1 MFLLL
6 LLIWLMLNGRA
17 DADVWITGVI
27 AAGGVYAVLCAMSGL
42 TPKKEFRAV
51 KLVPL
56 FLAYAGLLLWEI
68 IKANVTVIGVI
79 YGGKKPTPKIVH
91 FSSGLQYQASNVLLA
106 NSITLTPGTITI
118 ELADGEFTVHCLME
132 EYGEGLAESNFVK
145 LLQRMEKVWQ
155 K

>member
-68 IKANVTVIGVI
+68 IKANVTIIGVI
-79 YGGKKPTPKIVH
+79 YGGNARKVLR
-91 FSSGLQYQASNVLLA
+91 SGIAPEQEALISL
-106 NSITLTPGTITI
+106 
-118 ELADGEFTVHCLME
+118 LADGIRKEK
-132 EYGEGLAESNFVK
+132 A
-145 LLQRMEKVWQ
+145 QRKETEP
-155 K
+155 